1 MPKTYIKVRTSAG
14 KQYHALLGKMISNR
28 SFKTA
33 TKAEEYAA
41 IVKDRYQRLKRAE
54 NDNLCPKCG
63 IELIELGCTACHDG
77 FSNDDPGKECSI
89 CGGSTVAGWA
99 CPVCD
104 HEEIVAHYGHEV

>member
-54 NDNLCPKCG
+54 
-63 IELIELGCTACHDG
+63 IEM
-77 FSNDDPGKECSI
+77 KEFEASDKEDEME
-89 CGGSTVAGWA
+89 AA
-99 CPVCD
+99 
-104 HEEIVAHYGHEV
+104 